1 VSWNPAVPPPPVGGA
16 PFGIGLVVGGDGDE
30 FPSRVVEG
38 LAEGLADGLFD
49 SVAPGLGVVL
59 PALGVVPPGLG
70 VVPPGLGV
78 VPPGLGVM
86 LPGLGVMLPGLGVLV
101 PAVPLEEET
110 AGLAEVLLVGED
122 VGGNAAEGEDDVQ
135 ADTAAQANMAAM
147 PQPTA
152 RHVAELAPVPTFMEA
167 PHRPRLLKTGLQKCQ
182 GPYSK
187 ALGLRV
193 RNGLFTAKYQLT
205 REDQR
210 LGSRKG
216 GLRYWG
222 TCSGAA

>member
-1 VSWNPAVPPPPVGGA
+1 VSWNPAVPPPPVRGA

-38 LAEGLADGLFD
+38 LADGLADGLFEP
-49 SVAPGLGVVL
+49 VAPGLGVVL
-59 PALGVVPPGLG
+59 PGLG
-70 VVPPGLGV
+70 VV
-78 VPPGLGVM
+78 
-86 LPGLGVMLPGLGVLV
+86 LPGLGVLLPGLGVLV
-101 PAVPLEEET
+101 PAVPLEEEA

-152 RHVAELAPVPTFMEA
+152 RRAIELAPVPTFMEA
-167 PHRPRLLKTGLQKCQ
+167 PHRPRRLKAGPQMRQ
-182 GPYSK
+182 GPHSQ
-187 ALGLRV
+187 ALGLTV
-193 RNGLFTAKYQLT
+193 RNGLFTTKYQLT

-210 LGSRKG
+210 LGSWRG

>member
-16 PFGIGLVVGGDGDE
+16 PFGIGLVVGGDGDG

-38 LAEGLADGLFD
+38 LADALADGLFEP
-49 SVAPGLGVVL
+49 VAPGLGVVL
-59 PALGVVPPGLG
+59 PALGVVP
-70 VVPPGLGV
+70 
-78 VPPGLGVM
+78 
-86 LPGLGVMLPGLGVLV
+86 PGLGVMLPGLGVLV

-110 AGLAEVLLVGED
+110 VGLAEVPLVGED

-135 ADTAAQANMAAM
+135 ADTAAQANIAAM

-187 ALGLRV
+187 ALGLTV

>member
-1 VSWNPAVPPPPVGGA
+1 MSWNPAVPPPPVGGA

-38 LAEGLADGLFD
+38 LADGLADGLFEP
-49 SVAPGLGVVL
+49 VVPGLGVVL
-59 PALGVVPPGLG
+59 PALGVVP
-70 VVPPGLGV
+70 
-78 VPPGLGVM
+78 
-86 LPGLGVMLPGLGVLV
+86 PGLGVMLPGLGVLV

-222 TCSGAA
+222 TCRGAA

>member
-38 LAEGLADGLFD
+38 LADGVADGLFEP
-49 SVAPGLGVVL
+49 VAPGLGVVL
-59 PALGVVPPGLG
+59 A
-70 VVPPGLGV
+70 
-78 VPPGLGVM
+78 
-86 LPGLGVMLPGLGVLV
+86 GLGVMLPGLGVLV
-101 PAVPLEEET
+101 SAVPLEEET

-152 RHVAELAPVPTFMEA
+152 RHVAELAPVPTSMEA
-167 PHRPRLLKTGLQKCQ
+167 PHRPRRPKAGSQKRQ

-187 ALGLRV
+187 ALGLTV

-205 REDQR
+205 REDQC
-210 LGSRKG
+210 LGSRRG

>member
-1 VSWNPAVPPPPVGGA
+1 MSWNPAVPPPPVGGA

-38 LAEGLADGLFD
+38 LADGLADGLFEPA
-49 SVAPGLGVVL
+49 VPGLGVVL

-70 VVPPGLGV
+70 V
-78 VPPGLGVM
+78 
-86 LPGLGVMLPGLGVLV
+86 MLPGLGVLV
-101 PAVPLEEET
+101 PGVPLEEET

>member
-1 VSWNPAVPPPPVGGA
+1 MPPAPASIATPPSPRSTVSWNPAVPPPPVGGA

-38 LAEGLADGLFD
+38 LADGLADGLFEP
-49 SVAPGLGVVL
+49 VAPGLGVVL
-59 PALGVVPPGLG
+59 PALGVVP
-70 VVPPGLGV
+70 
-78 VPPGLGVM
+78 
-86 LPGLGVMLPGLGVLV
+86 PGLGVMLPGLGVLV

-187 ALGLRV
+187 ALGLTV

>member
-38 LAEGLADGLFD
+38 LADGLFEPA
-49 SVAPGLGVVL
+49 APGLGVVL

-78 VPPGLGVM
+78 VP
-86 LPGLGVMLPGLGVLV
+86 PGLGVLV

-147 PQPTA
+147 PQPAA

-167 PHRPRLLKTGLQKCQ
+167 PHRPGLMKTGLQKCH

-187 ALGLRV
+187 ALGLTV

>member
-38 LAEGLADGLFD
+38 LADGLADGLFEP
-49 SVAPGLGVVL
+49 VAPGLGVVL

-70 VVPPGLGV
+70 V
-78 VPPGLGVM
+78 M
-86 LPGLGVMLPGLGVLV
+86 LPGRGVLV

-222 TCSGAA
+222 TCRGAA

>member
-1 VSWNPAVPPPPVGGA
+1 
-16 PFGIGLVVGGDGDE
+16 
-30 FPSRVVEG
+30 
-38 LAEGLADGLFD
+38 
-49 SVAPGLGVVL
+49 VVL
-59 PALGVVPPGLG
+59 PALGVVLPGLG
-70 VVPPGLGV
+70 VV
-78 VPPGLGVM
+78 
-86 LPGLGVMLPGLGVLV
+86 LPGLGVLV
-101 PAVPLEEET
+101 PAVPPEEEEEEA

-152 RHVAELAPVPTFMEA
+152 RRVAELAPVPTFMEA
-167 PHRPRLLKTGLQKCQ
+167 PHRPRRLKAGPQKRQ
-182 GPYSK
+182 GPYSQ
-187 ALGLRV
+187 ALGLTV
-193 RNGLFTAKYQLT
+193 RNGLFTTKYQLT

-210 LGSRKG
+210 LGSWRG

>member
-16 PFGIGLVVGGDGDE
+16 PFGIGLVVGGDGDG

-38 LAEGLADGLFD
+38 LADALADGLFEP
-49 SVAPGLGVVL
+49 VAPGLGVVL
-59 PALGVVPPGLG
+59 PALGVVP
-70 VVPPGLGV
+70 
-78 VPPGLGVM
+78 
-86 LPGLGVMLPGLGVLV
+86 PGLGVMLPGLGVLV

-110 AGLAEVLLVGED
+110 VGLAEVPLFGED

-135 ADTAAQANMAAM
+135 ADTAAQANIAAM

-187 ALGLRV
+187 ALGLTV

>member
-1 VSWNPAVPPPPVGGA
+1 MSWNPAVPPPPVGGA

-38 LAEGLADGLFD
+38 LADGLADGLFEP
-49 SVAPGLGVVL
+49 VVPGLGVVL

-70 VVPPGLGV
+70 V
-78 VPPGLGVM
+78 
-86 LPGLGVMLPGLGVLV
+86 MLPGLGVLV
-101 PAVPLEEET
+101 PGVPLEEET

-152 RHVAELAPVPTFMEA
+152 RHVAELALVPTFMEA
-167 PHRPRLLKTGLQKCQ
+167 PHRPRLLKTGLQKRQ

-222 TCSGAA
+222 TCRGAA

>member
-38 LAEGLADGLFD
+38 LADGLFER
-49 SVAPGLGVVL
+49 VAPKLGVVLPGLGVVL
-59 PALGVVPPGLG
+59 PGLGVVLPGLG
-70 VVPPGLGV
+70 VVLPGLGV
-78 VPPGLGVM
+78 V
-86 LPGLGVMLPGLGVLV
+86 LPGLGVVV
-101 PAVPLEEET
+101 PAVPLEEEEEET
-110 AGLAEVLLVGED
+110 AGLAEVLLVGDD

-135 ADTAAQANMAAM
+135 ADTAAQANTAAM

-152 RHVAELAPVPTFMEA
+152 RHVAELAPLPTFMEA
-167 PHRPRLLKTGLQKCQ
+167 PHRPSRPKAGPQKRQ
-182 GPYSK
+182 GPNSK
-187 ALGLRV
+187 ALGPRV
-193 RNGLFTAKYQLT
+193 CNGLFTTKYQLT

-210 LGSRKG
+210 LGSRRG